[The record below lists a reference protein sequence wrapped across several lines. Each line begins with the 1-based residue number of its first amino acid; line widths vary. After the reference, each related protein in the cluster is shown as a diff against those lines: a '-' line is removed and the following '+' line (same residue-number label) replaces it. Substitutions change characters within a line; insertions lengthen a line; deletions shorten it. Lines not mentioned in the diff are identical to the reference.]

1 MRIVNRNFETIT
13 EYDLS
18 VGRLM
23 NTVAIKEDAAPID
36 NVEKFAWADEDYEKV
51 QMYIPNRVLTAEEQ
65 ILTLKNDL
73 SSTDYQIIK
82 CYEYQ
87 LLGQELPY
95 NINELHI
102 ARQAIR
108 DKINELEAKAMV

>member
-1 MRIVNRNFETIT
+1 MRIVDENFNTIT

-18 VGRLM
+18 KGRLEE
-23 NTVAIKEDAAPID
+23 TFTIKEDVTPID
-36 NVEKFAWADEDYEKV
+36 NIEKFAWADEDYEKV
-51 QMYIPNRVLTAEEQ
+51 QMYIPNRILTTEEQ

-95 NINELHI
+95 DINELHI

-108 DKINELEAKAMV
+108 DKINELETKAMV